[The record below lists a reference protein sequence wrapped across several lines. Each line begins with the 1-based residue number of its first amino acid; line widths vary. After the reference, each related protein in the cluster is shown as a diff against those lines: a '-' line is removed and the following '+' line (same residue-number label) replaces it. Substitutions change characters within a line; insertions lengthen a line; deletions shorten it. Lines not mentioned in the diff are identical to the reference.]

1 MNLIN
6 KKRKLALLFPGQ
18 GNQKPGMA
26 QDLIRYSPE
35 SACIIKEFSEIL
47 NRDMEELLCGDKIF
61 NDTRSV
67 HVMMTGY
74 SILAFK
80 LLQKE
85 SKIEPAILAGHSLG
99 EISAIICS
107 GAVSVED
114 GLKMA
119 DARGEFLSQ
128 ACDQNPGG
136 MVALSS
142 WPKEQII
149 NEINKWIESFS
160 AHNKIWVVNI
170 NGPRQ
175 VVAAGDK
182 DFLLMLAKAMEN
194 LGVTATILNIAG
206 AFHTPFMNS
215 AAKKMADYLLNVKF
229 KKPDIPVLS
238 SSTVRLISE
247 PDEMRVHLVLQIIKP
262 VNWFE
267 TMKFLVNSKVNHTLE
282 VTPSGGI
289 LTRLLK
295 TLPDTG
301 GIVTDITGDMINNS
315 SEKLLSVV

>member
-1 MNLIN
+1 MKIVNR
-6 KKRKLALLFPGQ
+6 KRKLALLFPGQ

-26 QDLIRYSPE
+26 LDLIRYYPE
-35 SACIIKEFSEIL
+35 AACILREFSKIL

-67 HVMMTGY
+67 HVTMTAY
-74 SILAFK
+74 AVLAFEWMK
-80 LLQKE
+80 KE
-85 SKIEPAILAGHSLG
+85 RNIDPTILAGHSLG
-99 EISAIICS
+99 EICALICS

-119 DARGEFLSQ
+119 DARGKFLSQ

-136 MVALSS
+136 MVAFSS
-142 WPKEQII
+142 WPKEQMID
-149 NEINKWIESFS
+149 EINKWIGSVAER
-160 AHNKIWVVNI
+160 NNIWIVNI

-182 DFLLMLAKAMEN
+182 DLLLLLAKTMEN
-194 LGVTATILNIAG
+194 LGVTATILNTAG

-215 AAKKMADYLLNVKF
+215 AAKKMADYLVNVKF
-229 KKPDIPVLS
+229 NKPDIPVLS
-238 SSTVRLISE
+238 SSTGRLISE
-247 PDEMRVHLVLQIIKP
+247 PDEMRVHLALQIVRP
-262 VNWFE
+262 VNWFD
-267 TMKFLVNSKVNHTLE
+267 TMRFLVNSQISHTLE

-289 LTRLLK
+289 LSRLLK

-301 GIVTDITGDMINNS
+301 IITETTGDMVTIS
-315 SEKLLSVV
+315 SEKLCSVA